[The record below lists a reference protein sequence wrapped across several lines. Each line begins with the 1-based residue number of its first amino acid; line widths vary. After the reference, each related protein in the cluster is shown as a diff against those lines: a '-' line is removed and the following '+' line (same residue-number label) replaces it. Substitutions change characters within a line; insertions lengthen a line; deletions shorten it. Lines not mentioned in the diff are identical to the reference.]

1 MLIYKNKTEKDV
13 KLTLPPM
20 GDGDM
25 PTEVVIKPGEEYE
38 IADEQAKFFLN
49 YDLQAKKTENGG
61 SSSDAGDGAEGDKK
75 AAEDAGDAGEDGDED
90 GEGEGDGATATVKND
105 REFDVTV
112 TYKEGDKDKTV
123 TVKAGDEIKV
133 PADQEEAVKKQI
145 ADAEAAE
152 EADTDDDKDDD
163 EKDDTAKA
171 EEKKLAEEKAKLAEE
186 KRKLLEEKAEM
197 KFSKLCESGKA
208 VPAQRDA
215 YMALA
220 AHESEVTLA
229 EGKTES
235 VSTLLE
241 SLFESAPAH
250 SLNEEEGE
258 SGDGKSEVELS
269 DEEKEVAE
277 RFGNTEEE
285 IKANKEK

>member
-1 MLIYKNKTEKDV
+1 MLIYRNNEDKEV
-13 KLTLPPM
+13 KITLPPK
-20 GDGDM
+20 DGEEAA
-25 PTEVVIKPGEEYE
+25 TVITIKPGEEYE
-38 IADEQAKFFLN
+38 VPAEQAADFVQWVLHATK
-49 YDLQAKKTENGG
+49 EG
-61 SSSDAGDGAEGDKK
+61 SEADGSDAEGAEN
-75 AAEDAGDAGEDGDED
+75 AAEDADDAGEDGDEN

-105 REFDVTV
+105 REFDVAV
-112 TYKEGDKDKTV
+112 TYKEGDEDKTV
-123 TVKAGDEIKV
+123 TVKAGDKIKV

-152 EADTDDDKDDD
+152 EADADDDKGDN
-163 EKDDTAKA
+163 EKDDATKA
-171 EEKKLAEEKAKLAEE
+171 EEKKLADEKAKLAEE

-197 KFSKLCESGKA
+197 KFNKLCESGKA
-208 VPAQRDA
+208 VPAQRNA

-220 AHESEVTLA
+220 THESEVALA

-241 SLFESAPAH
+241 NLFESAPAH

-258 SGDGKSEVELS
+258 SGDGESEVELS